1 MHTILTFKEK
11 KDFNKVITNNDIYLY
26 KYLQQ
31 KVKKVT
37 INNKWQT
44 IQYAQYTNYLQDT
57 NSWWLDE
64 ILTSLWSQGNF
75 ALFCIIF
82 SKYICEVIFVWC
94 FSVHDQALGF
104 KILCKTLGFV
114 LWWLLAWILGLSWH
128 WISFSA
134 FPLQT
139 CKMFQM
145 NKMWLNIYIKVT
157 WQTLFCHWLL
167 WMSSTGTES
176 VSLQPQCSQQCLGL
190 CQFSNLHMHV
200 EIMKSVKIGVAKI
213 DLLSDSCHIM

>member
-1 MHTILTFKEK
+1 MHTILTFEEK
-11 KDFNKVITNNDIYLY
+11 KDFNKVITNNDIYF
-26 KYLQQ
+26 YLNICN
-31 KVKKVT
+31 KKLKRST

-44 IQYAQYTNYLQDT
+44 IQYAQYTYYLQDT

-82 SKYICEVIFVWC
+82 
-94 FSVHDQALGF
+94 F
-104 KILCKTLGFV
+104 KIYLLGDLCFMLQCSWSSSGFQD
-114 LWWLLAWILGLSWH
+114 S
-128 WISFSA
+128 
-134 FPLQT
+134 LQNIGF
-139 CKMFQM
+139 CIVVVAC
-145 NKMWLNIYIKVT
+145 LNIGFELALNFILSLSSSNLQNVLNAWNVFSYLYVT

-190 CQFSNLHMHV
+190 GQFLNLHMHV
-200 EIMKSVKIGVAKI
+200 EIMKSVKIGEAKI